1 MIKWLEISADFE
13 CNNRCVGCF
22 SVIDGGRR
30 MTTGEVFKN
39 LRDGR
44 AAGADWL
51 WLGGGEPT
59 LRKDLFTIVRE
70 ARRLGYARIKLQTNG
85 MLLSYPAFTQRCVD
99 AGVTEVNFAIKGSTA
114 RIHDRLTR
122 TAGCFDLMVR
132 GIEECARHR
141 LPMDG
146 DILVYRSNV
155 ADIPEM
161 IRVYAALGVER
172 FNLWLFSATDQ
183 GDKDLASQVPRIAD
197 VVPAIAQAVALGLGA
212 RSDFISSLHTPPC
225 TLPAELSRVFFHAA
239 DLDLLVA
246 NPGGYSFRLE
256 LSPIEGGLY
265 FERCGGCELRAHCS
279 GARADY
285 VAVHGDGEF
294 QPVTDGVR
302 RAMPV
307 LRDVVGLAASA
318 ASVDPTPT
326 AKTKPV
332 C

>member
-30 MTTGEVFKN
+30 MTTGEVYRT
-39 LRDGR
+39 LREGR
-44 AAGADWL
+44 DAGAEWL

-59 LRKDLFTIVRE
+59 LRKDLMAITAE
-70 ARRLGYARIKLQTNG
+70 ARRLGYTRIKLQTNG
-85 MLLSYPAFTQRCVD
+85 MLLSYPEFTRRCVD

-122 TAGCFDLMVR
+122 TVGCFDLMKR
-132 GIEECARHR
+132 GIAECARHR

-146 DILVYRSNV
+146 DVLVYRSNID
-155 ADIPEM
+155 DIPDM
-161 IRVYAALGVER
+161 IRTYTALGVER

-183 GDKDLASQVPRIAD
+183 GDKDLASQVPKISE
-197 VVPAIAQAVALGLGA
+197 VVPAIARAVALGLGT

-225 TLPAELSRVFFHAA
+225 TIPAELSSVLFHAS

-246 NPGGYSFRLE
+246 NPGGYRFRLE
-256 LSPIEGGLY
+256 LSPIEGGL
-265 FERCGGCELRAHCS
+265 FFDRCDRCEMRPHCS

-285 VAVHGDGEF
+285 VAVFGDEEF
-294 QPVTDGVR
+294 QPVAD
-302 RAMPV
+302 RALRTLPL
-307 LRDVVGLAASA
+307 LRDVVGPIKSL
-318 ASVDPTPT
+318 
-326 AKTKPV
+326 